1 MYKINALGQMIEV
14 NKKYITHILH
24 FHWCFYVNSSTWGKY
39 KSLVI

>member
-24 FHWCFYVNSSTWGKY
+24 FH
-39 KSLVI
+39 